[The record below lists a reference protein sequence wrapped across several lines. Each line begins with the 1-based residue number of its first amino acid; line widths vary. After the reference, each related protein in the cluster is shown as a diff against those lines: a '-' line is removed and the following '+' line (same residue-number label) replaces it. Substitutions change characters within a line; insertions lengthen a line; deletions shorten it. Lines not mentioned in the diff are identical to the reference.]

1 MSAINKRAL
10 VECGLVKEFCKA
22 RYASIRGDR
31 SLMDELEDN
40 VGLEVVDACRQVYST
55 RLSRIKRCKV
65 KVAGLVFD
73 SKASFLTFTF
83 SDKALSRTTPLTR
96 RRAVRKCL
104 KKVSK
109 GGKFIANVD
118 FGDKNEREHYHGICE
133 VVDIDALKKYWEKYY
148 GWVKIKPVRSSD
160 QDLKR
165 TVKYINKLTSHAFK
179 DSVHMHRVIYS
190 RRSRLPRVAEDVDE
204 VDDVLIVPFG
214 TCAP

>member
-22 RYASIRGDR
+22 RLASVHGDR

-40 VGLEVVDACRQVYST
+40 VGLEVVNACRQVYST

-65 KVAGLVFD
+65 KVGGLVFD
-73 SKASFLTFTF
+73 GKASFLTFTF
-83 SDKALSRTTPLTR
+83 RDEVFLRTTAETR

-104 KKVSK
+104 KRLSK

-118 FGDKNEREHYHGICE
+118 FGDENGREHYHAICE
-133 VVDIDALKKYWEKYY
+133 VVDIDALTKYWEKYY
-148 GWVKIKPVRSSD
+148 GFVKIKPVRSSD

-190 RRSRLPRVAEDVDE
+190 RRSRLSPVADEVDE